1 MISTRGEVCSIA
13 YGQKVIKIMNTYF
26 IWAWSG
32 SKLFRFLLVLLNFWK
47 VIL

>member
-26 IWAWSG
+26 IWADPDQNCFAFCWYY
-32 SKLFRFLLVLLNFWK
+32 
-47 VIL
+47 